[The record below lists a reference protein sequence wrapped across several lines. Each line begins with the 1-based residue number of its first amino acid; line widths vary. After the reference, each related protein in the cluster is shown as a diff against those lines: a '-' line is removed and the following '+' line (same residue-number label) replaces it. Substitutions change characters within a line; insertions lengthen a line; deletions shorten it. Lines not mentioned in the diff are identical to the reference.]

1 MDILRSTQMHRFFR
15 NISKTVSLALRYHT
29 ATAVN
34 IPLNFSPI
42 KLSVKGGI
50 ELHCTTLLKEQ
61 NLANSTRLIFSKIS
75 VPFPLLYL

>member
-15 NISKTVSLALRYHT
+15 NISKTASLALRYHT

-34 IPLNFSPI
+34 IPLNFFSI
-42 KLSVKGGI
+42 KLSVKDGI